1 MNQPFTPRAVPKQK
15 PLALRLTNHH
25 LPIALATIG
34 LLIGG
39 FFLLHRSEAQARD
52 TIRKHHLQD
61 IEEALYFAYSQQ
73 GTYPPYDQ
81 PAWCGFLRAASDTNA
96 YSQIEEVLR
105 QQNEKYANPDKP
117 FPIDPLAEDQ
127 SPREAPPLAERSG
140 ADQVPTYFYWKRS
153 PAVFELY
160 SILETDPNHTR
171 STSACAAQPDQIYD
185 YGLNSRLRQALTA
198 R

>member
-15 PLALRLTNHH
+15 PLALRLTNPH

-39 FFLLHRSEAQARD
+39 VFLLHRSEAQARD

-61 IEEALYFAYSQQ
+61 IEEALYFAYPRQ

-81 PAWCGFLRAASDTNA
+81 PAWCGFLRAASDTNT
-96 YSQIEEVLR
+96 YSLIEEALR

-117 FPIDPLAEDQ
+117 FPTDPLKDRS
-127 SPREAPPLAERSG
+127 SPIASTEGG
-140 ADQVPTYFYWKRS
+140 ATGDHIPDYFYWKRS

-171 STSACAAQPDQIYD
+171 STSACAAQPDQVYD